1 MNHPC
6 WPVFLTQKSSRND
19 SISARLRDWLTLSLF
34 KNSHSYSNTRRNNF
48 IRFTE
53 ASRHRKIL
61 MATQTVHFTS
71 PATFQRRL
79 QGSLPFMQ
87 ISRNTNPNRYHRNV
101 EKIVNSFVSILYLE
115 RYFIHVYST
124 YVDHKRAISSSIR
137 NERLALP
144 DRGIS
149 IDRFA
154 WRGWAR

>member
-1 MNHPC
+1 MCRWITYIP
-6 WPVFLTQKSSRND
+6 LISLIQKSSKNY
-19 SISARLRDWLTLSLF
+19 SFSLRLRDWSTLSLF
-34 KNSHSYSNTRRNNF
+34 KNPHSHSNTRRDNF

-53 ASRHRKIL
+53 VSRHRKIL
-61 MATQTVHFTS
+61 MATQTVHFT
-71 PATFQRRL
+71 PFQRRL
-79 QGSLPFMQ
+79 QASFMQ
-87 ISRNTNPNRYHRNV
+87 ISRNTNPNRYRRNV

-115 RYFIHVYST
+115 RFFIHVYST

-137 NERLALP
+137 SERLALP